1 MLDVAARGVPWPHRR
16 LAAAPQS
23 LLPVCPGL
31 CYCVLSQST
40 NADAVPFSP
49 HVQIS
54 RCLSL
59 SYWVAAGSLLW
70 LLTQYPNCCPLLLW
84 LDNWSSFLPFP
95 PPLSQPLPQLS
106 FPHQAE
112 LRKEVLT
119 PQKQNSHCKTAD
131 NFTQC
136 TQRRG
141 RGRVRADGYEEEG
154 GGVGGVLKKKGEKKK
169 KKGGGSLY
177 TSLLAPSSTS
187 DRRQK

>member
-95 PPLSQPLPQLS
+95 PPHSPLPASSATFLPTPSWTEKRSTHTTKAKQPL
-106 FPHQAE
+106 
-112 LRKEVLT
+112 
-119 PQKQNSHCKTAD
+119 QNSWQLYTMHSKE
-131 NFTQC
+131 
-136 TQRRG
+136 RERESEG
-141 RGRVRADGYEEEG
+141 WWLRG
-154 GGVGGVLKKKGEKKK
+154 GGWGGGGCFKKKKEKKK
-169 KKGGGSLY
+169 KEKRRRIPVYQSL
-177 TSLLAPSSTS
+177 STI
-187 DRRQK
+187 KH